1 MRKLVA
7 MSVASLLCLS
17 LAITSGLASESTLK
31 IFGNANM
38 DEVIDEADIEYVQGI
53 IEGTNDVTELADAN
67 YDGEID
73 EEDIIQIELII
84 AGDETEL
91 TIIDSADRVVTIPRP
106 VNWVVSLS
114 IDDLRVLA
122 ALDVVDKIVARPE
135 YVDKYADK
143 LIALQAHPEIKD
155 IPSSGGYTN
164 PNLEVIL
171 SLNPDVIFA
180 YGGSATYTEVADDIQ
195 SKTNIPV
202 VCIHHS
208 TESGYGFDLEMFRLV
223 GIVVDEEDRAEE
235 LITYAEGQIAE
246 LPEVTSE
253 IPENEKPGVY
263 FFSAHESDFI
273 ERAVPCYQPI
283 DIAGGI
289 NVAGVLPDCSV
300 VKISI
305 EQIIDWN
312 PDIILIHSFS
322 KEPTISVEDVLSDP
336 RLQTVNAV
344 KTGDVYYTK
353 GFYIGWDPASGI
365 AESFYLA
372 KLFHPD
378 MFEDLDVEERG
389 NDIFEE
395 FYGAD
400 GLYTWMLESVGNYY
414 RWE

>member
-106 VNWVVSLS
+106 VNRVVSLS